1 MSFLQNVVHRRKVHA
16 WVLTDHSILLNRKF
30 EDDERSKKSW
40 SHFEDM
46 NNILYELSHNAPTLT
61 V

>member
-1 MSFLQNVVHRRKVHA
+1 MSFLQNVVHRRKK
-16 WVLTDHSILLNRKF
+16 S
-30 EDDERSKKSW
+30 EDDERSKKSR